1 MLAFSFSYIM
11 KDFGQKNGVY
21 ILDHQS
27 LYLEQDWVE
36 KDFQIEVL
44 ALIHDLIENRF
55 RHEIK
60 EFLKRKLKV
69 CMFVRYPE
77 ECFLDKLCTGLSW
90 STDFLRSVSSN
101 SLIAGELS

>member
-60 EFLKRKLKV
+60 EFLLK
-69 CMFVRYPE
+69 
-77 ECFLDKLCTGLSW
+77 
-90 STDFLRSVSSN
+90 SN
-101 SLIAGELS
+101 KCSYYIFGIA